1 MSDLL
6 GGATFVQ
13 AYSLADNDVRAYKF
27 HRASDNQDIVVLWS
41 NTDKQIG
48 LHTGSA
54 QVELIDMFGNART
67 FDTIDGTTT
76 FTATQEPIYLIGNL
90 TADPVLDTPTY
101 EANSSVIEAAPGE
114 EIQIQVTRAGGAES
128 LSGTYELALPNGWQL
143 VSGGTFS
150 AGSATDTLTVRAP
163 ASSSIGVARIYPI
176 GSAGERYGSLTL
188 DVLMKEAVVVHA
200 SPVVNDSG
208 NGWDLAVT
216 IDNQDALG
224 TMSGGTVTV
233 LEPADMAGTFTFA
246 PIAPH
251 SSTTLAIPAPSL
263 SKDTPL
269 SIKIKIDRD
278 DGFTQLIERNISAL
292 TAVKAQHPIVVD
304 GVINAA
310 EWSNTEL
317 VALDQASQ
325 VRLMTDWGGTEDLSA
340 VSYTKWDLEQLY
352 LAVQV
357 TDNTHYNNNPPG
369 DAWKGDSIQFAI
381 DPGRSIEPG
390 KLGWSENIV
399 ALNSDTNA
407 VMKRGGIGGNNL
419 HNSSVAIHREGT
431 QTVYEMAIK
440 WSDVLPAGMTP
451 SSANAIGFSLLVN
464 DNDGTG
470 RRGWMEYMS
479 GIGFTKNPNLF
490 GDLILTDRTNFG
502 EDLLEPTSIAVD
514 QSSVNLTV
522 GGTATVT
529 ASVYDQNNEVM
540 SDVQAVWSSS
550 NPAVAD
556 VDSTG
561 NITAVS
567 TGTTVLQA
575 AYGGL
580 TVDVDVT
587 VQALTLISDLF
598 SGSNGSAIAGRT
610 PDTSN
615 LPGGT
620 WSLASFPSNGNFSAS
635 VNNVQGNPAPQAQIT
650 AAGNARGAIAIPLGS
665 SGTYLKPARM
675 RIEADLSFP
684 VKATEHVGLG
694 FYASLPSQSSGE
706 VVETYFTGLSID
718 NRTGAITLK
727 VNGQSVG
734 SEIAYTGTWDPE
746 SGFLHLAYTVDTSN
760 GAISDV
766 TFTGS
771 TSNYSFTTTGFTEN
785 ATAYAAAL
793 IGSTFARDHRVY
805 LDNFKVSG
813 V

>member
-1 MSDLL
+1 M
-6 GGATFVQ
+6 
-13 AYSLADNDVRAYKF
+13 
-27 HRASDNQDIVVLWS
+27 
-41 NTDKQIG
+41 
-48 LHTGSA
+48 
-54 QVELIDMFGNART
+54 
-67 FDTIDGTTT
+67 
-76 FTATQEPIYLIGNL
+76 
-90 TADPVLDTPTY
+90 
-101 EANSSVIEAAPGE
+101 
-114 EIQIQVTRAGGAES
+114 
-128 LSGTYELALPNGWQL
+128 
-143 VSGGTFS
+143 
-150 AGSATDTLTVRAP
+150 
-163 ASSSIGVARIYPI
+163 
-176 GSAGERYGSLTL
+176 
-188 DVLMKEAVVVHA
+188 
-200 SPVVNDSG
+200 
-208 NGWDLAVT
+208 
-216 IDNQDALG
+216 
-224 TMSGGTVTV
+224 
-233 LEPADMAGTFTFA
+233 
-246 PIAPH
+246 
-251 SSTTLAIPAPSL
+251 
-263 SKDTPL
+263 
-269 SIKIKIDRD
+269 
-278 DGFTQLIERNISAL
+278 
-292 TAVKAQHPIVVD
+292 VD

-310 EWSNTEL
+310 EWSNTES

-325 VRLMTDWGGTEDLSA
+325 VRLMTDWEGTEDLSA